1 MFVRKSNLEE
11 FEAVA
16 LPHLNDIFRTAS
28 GLLRNQTEAEDL
40 AQDVYMNAW
49 KSFHRF
55 EPGTNCRAWLFKI
68 LFHRLHHH
76 RRKWFQ
82 LKLTKEADILED
94 TLKWE
99 PPVNDVLTDEEIIT
113 ALNNIPEDYR
123 AVVLLADVEEF
134 SYKEVAAAL
143 DIPMGTVMS
152 RLSRARRMLREQ
164 LTTVADSYGIRKKT
178 SGEAS

>member
-1 MFVRKSNLEE
+1 VSGQKSNIED
-11 FEAVA
+11 FEASA

-28 GLLRNQTEAEDL
+28 GLLRNRTEAEDL
-40 AQDVYMNAW
+40 SQDVYM

-82 LKLTKEADILED
+82 LKLTKDADLLED
-94 TLKWE
+94 TLQWE
-99 PPVNDVLTDEEIIT
+99 PPVKDQLSDAEILG
-113 ALNNIPEDYR
+113 ALGNLPEDYR

-134 SYKEVAAAL
+134 SYKEVAATL

-152 RLSRARRMLREQ
+152 RLSRARRLLRAQ
-164 LTTVADSYGIRKKT
+164 LADSARSYGIGNKA
-178 SGEAS
+178 GGDAS

>member
-1 MFVRKSNLEE
+1 MLGSKTNIAD

-28 GLLRNQTEAEDL
+28 GLLRNRTEAEDL
-40 AQDVYMNAW
+40 SQDVYMHAW

-82 LKLTKEADILED
+82 LKLTKEADLLED
-94 TLKWE
+94 TLQWE
-99 PPVNDVLTDEEIIT
+99 PPVKEQLSDEEILG
-113 ALNNIPEDYR
+113 ALGKLPEDYR

-134 SYKEVAAAL
+134 SYKEVAATL

-152 RLSRARRMLREQ
+152 RLSRARRLLREQ
-164 LTTVADSYGIRKKT
+164 LRDTAQSYGIGKIV
-178 SGEAS
+178 GGDAS